1 MQIKFLSKKIDNITL
16 ILISNILDKKSKLRT
31 FFEKDK
37 NLICTAFYNDDNST
51 LTTLAK
57 SFFREKKIPVSQEII
72 NLIVSRS
79 NEDRKNLKNELV
91 KLESYILNEKKINIK
106 DIINLTNLSEN
117 HSITNLVDNCLAK
130 NKKKTS
136 YILNENNYSNEDS
149 IIIIRTFLIKA
160 KRLLKLT
167 TETKKIRQISLS

>member
-1 MQIKFLSKKIDNITL
+1 M
-16 ILISNILDKKSKLRT
+16 
-31 FFEKDK
+31 
-37 NLICTAFYNDDNST
+37 
-51 LTTLAK
+51 
-57 SFFREKKIPVSQEII
+57 
-72 NLIVSRS
+72 IVSRS

-91 KLESYILNEKKINIK
+91 KIESYILNEKKIEID
-106 DIINLTNLSEN
+106 DIVNLTNLSEN

-167 TETKKIRQISLS
+167 TESKKDDNLDNVISSFRPPIFWKEKEIIKSQLKNWTTDTVEKLIYEINQMELLIKKNSQSSLNILSDFILRNTKINN